1 MNAKKIKALRR
12 IVCNSITERD
22 YHSIHWHQNWVDSL
36 GATPKQISRAF
47 DVVLKV
53 RSPIL
58 RHGLSED
65 IKAFTDTIPA

>member
-1 MNAKKIKALRR
+1 MNAKKIKALRQLVR
-12 IVCNSITERD
+12 TCVNVHHIAKVAQEKA
-22 YHSIHWHQNWVDSL
+22 DSL

-53 RSPIL
+53 RSPVI

-65 IKAFTDTIPA
+65 IKAFLEA